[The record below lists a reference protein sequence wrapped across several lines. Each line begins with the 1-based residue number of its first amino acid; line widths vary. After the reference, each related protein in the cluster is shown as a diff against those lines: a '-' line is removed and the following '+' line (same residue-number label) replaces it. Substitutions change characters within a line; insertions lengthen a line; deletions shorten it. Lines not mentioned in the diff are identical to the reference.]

1 MSSGARE
8 GQASKRRKV
17 GLVTTPTAFEGVE
30 EVEEETPAVLCL
42 GPGLGLTVCF
52 IQDSTVK

>member
-1 MSSGARE
+1 MTA
-8 GQASKRRKV
+8 
-17 GLVTTPTAFEGVE
+17 PTAFEG
-30 EVEEETPAVLCL
+30 VEEETPAVLCL